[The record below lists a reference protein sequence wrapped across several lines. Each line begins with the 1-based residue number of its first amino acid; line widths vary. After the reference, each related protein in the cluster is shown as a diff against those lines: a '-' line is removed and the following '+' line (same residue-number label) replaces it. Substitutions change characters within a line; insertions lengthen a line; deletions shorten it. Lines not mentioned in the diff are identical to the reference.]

1 MKSPTETPA
10 SKVVCESQDCGK
22 EYASKGGMKNHY
34 KKTHKSL
41 EEIQSPLGKFPA
53 IDPAR
58 ILFNESD
65 PSTQGN
71 SKGQV
76 NSPKV
81 TTCGQYICNICDN
94 YFESKQD
101 IDEHKKKEHD
111 ISSPTARETDS
122 GSQDPTASSPPT
134 DTTSSMT
141 RELYSQ
147 NTVRQ
152 LNVEDNVMEDA
163 KKEQELYE
171 QIFQITENVIVP
183 EKEEETREELKE
195 KMIRFK
201 MIKDK
206 KEKLHEQT
214 KETVNILEEKIEY
227 LKHECTLSSE
237 VEVKQRK
244 EIEDIS
250 KTTEKTRKNLNEKLQ
265 ENAKLH
271 KEKDAAV
278 EEMNT
283 LRETNG
289 TLSKTN
295 YDLKTKLKTKDDLI
309 KAMKESNDAQENDA
323 SEESNITVVQEDIS
337 HKCQQ
342 CNKT

>member
-1 MKSPTETPA
+1 MVAVQTLKGNTDSDRFSGNNFSTTQNTIRNNFRKMKSPTETPA

-81 TTCGQYICNICDN
+81 TTCGQYICNVCDN

-122 GSQDPTASSPPT
+122 GSQDPTASPPPT
-134 DTTSSMT
+134 DTSSSMT
-141 RELYSQ
+141 RELY
-147 NTVRQ
+147 
-152 LNVEDNVMEDA
+152 
-163 KKEQELYE
+163 
-171 QIFQITENVIVP
+171 
-183 EKEEETREELKE
+183 
-195 KMIRFK
+195 
-201 MIKDK
+201 
-206 KEKLHEQT
+206 QT
-214 KETVNILEEKIEY
+214 L
-227 LKHECTLSSE
+227 LG
-237 VEVKQRK
+237 
-244 EIEDIS
+244 
-250 KTTEKTRKNLNEKLQ
+250 NL
-265 ENAKLH
+265 
-271 KEKDAAV
+271 
-278 EEMNT
+278 M
-283 LRETNG
+283 
-289 TLSKTN
+289 
-295 YDLKTKLKTKDDLI
+295 
-309 KAMKESNDAQENDA
+309 
-323 SEESNITVVQEDIS
+323 
-337 HKCQQ
+337 
-342 CNKT
+342 